1 MFKIRDHR
9 DPIVMK
15 EQYHY
20 RTNRSSKRVNKKDSL
35 RTSRSR
41 ASSSRASKASS
52 RVSSAQKLAEVRRN
66 AIDQTQSRTKASASR
81 GRASASRVSS
91 AQKLAE
97 VRRNAISQTQSRTRA
112 SASRVTPQ
120 IKIIRKTKPITM
132 FSFGKETPSQRAMR
146 LAKQRRS

>member
-1 MFKIRDHR
+1 
-9 DPIVMK
+9 MK

-41 ASSSRASKASS
+41 ASSSRASKAS
-52 RVSSAQKLAEVRRN
+52 
-66 AIDQTQSRTKASASR
+66 
-81 GRASASRVSS
+81 SRVSS